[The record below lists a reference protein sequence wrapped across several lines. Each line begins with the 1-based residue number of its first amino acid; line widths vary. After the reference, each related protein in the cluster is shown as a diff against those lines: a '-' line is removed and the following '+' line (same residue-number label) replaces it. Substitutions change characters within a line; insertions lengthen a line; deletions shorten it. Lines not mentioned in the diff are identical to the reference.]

1 MTAGYSWPFDTDSMT
16 ITSPYGYRDA
26 SIGSGSFHQGI
37 DILPT
42 GKSGAIIY
50 AIHDG
55 TVTISS
61 NVAAAG
67 WEAAGAMIIIKG
79 TDGKMVTYE
88 EFKAGSMKV
97 KVGDNVKAGQP
108 IAISG
113 ISGNSTGE
121 HLHLGINDKGLA
133 PLNPAN
139 WNDPT
144 PYLGLPNKTGVFT
157 RPKDISLPKD
167 ATGGGGGNSDNTAKK
182 AKPFYYFPI
191 IFK

>member
-1 MTAGYSWPFDTDSMT
+1 MAAGYSWPFDTDSIT

-42 GKSGAIIY
+42 GKSGATIY

-55 TVTISS
+55 TVTISA

-79 TDGKMVTYE
+79 TDEKMVTYE
-88 EFKAGSMKV
+88 EFKTGSMKV
-97 KVGDNVKAGQP
+97 KVGDTVKAGQP
-108 IAISG
+108 IAIMG

-139 WNDPT
+139 WEDPT

-157 RPKDISLPKD
+157 RPKDIPLPKN
-167 ATGGGGGNSDNTAKK
+167 ATGGGGNSGHTSKK
-182 AKPFYYFPI
+182 TKPFYYFPI
-191 IFK
+191 IFR

>member
-1 MTAGYSWPFDTDSMT
+1 MTAGYSWPFDTDSIT

-42 GKSGAIIY
+42 GKSGATIY

-61 NVAAAG
+61 DVAAPG
-67 WEAAGAMIIIKG
+67 WEEAGSMIIIKG
-79 TDGKMVTYE
+79 TDEKMVTYE

-97 KVGDNVKAGQP
+97 KVGDNVKAGQA
-108 IAISG
+108 IAIMG

-139 WNDPT
+139 WNDPA
-144 PYLGLPNKTGVFT
+144 PYLGIPNKTGVFT
-157 RPKDISLPKD
+157 RPKDIPLPKD
-167 ATGGGGGNSDNTAKK
+167 ATGGGDSSNNKAKK
-182 AKPFYYFPI
+182 EKQFYYFPI

>member
-1 MTAGYSWPFDTDSMT
+1 MSAGYSWPFDTDSMT

-42 GKSGAIIY
+42 GKSGATIY

-55 TVTISS
+55 TATISS

-97 KVGDNVKAGQP
+97 KVGDTVKAGQA
-108 IAISG
+108 IAIMG

-133 PLNPAN
+133 PLSPDNWDNPA
-139 WNDPT
+139 
-144 PYLGLPNKTGVFT
+144 PYLGIPNKPGVFT
-157 RPKDISLPKD
+157 QPKDISLPKD
-167 ATGGGGGNSDNTAKK
+167 ATGGGGNSDNTAKK
-182 AKPFYYFPI
+182 AKLSYYFPI